1 MLDPDRR
8 WENHPIARREA
19 LAVDTPGMTDP
30 KTTPSKEEIA
40 ELEPFDGLEL
50 EQIYVVTNERQAGL
64 AVEELLAAVEVG
76 FDTESK
82 PTFHKGQKSEG
93 PHVLQFSTTEK
104 AFIFQSHVEE
114 SHPAIMTLLKSQEMM
129 KIGFGLRGDL
139 HQISERFNI
148 RPSAIVDLDR
158 EFKQLGFWNAVG
170 AKSAIAMLFQRRLLK
185 SKAMTTSNWAATQL
199 SDRQL
204 LYAANDAYAAIKVH
218 HALKKPTDA

>member
-1 MLDPDRR
+1 
-8 WENHPIARREA
+8 
-19 LAVDTPGMTDP
+19 MTDP

-40 ELEPFDGLEL
+40 ELEPFEGLEL
-50 EQIYVVTNERQAGL
+50 ERIYVVTNERQAGL
-64 AVEELLAAVEVG
+64 AVEELLAVREVG

-114 SHPAIMTLLKSQEMM
+114 SHPAIMTLLKSPELV

-148 RPSAIVDLDR
+148 RPSSIIDLDR
-158 EFKQLGFWNAVG
+158 EFKQLGFRNAVG
-170 AKSAIAMLFQRRLLK
+170 ARSAIAMLFERRLLK
-185 SKAMTTSNWAATQL
+185 SKAMTTSNWAAKQL

-204 LYAANDAYAAIKVH
+204 LYAANDAYAAIMVH
-218 HALKKPTDA
+218 HALKRRSDA